1 MIPEIWVRNSF
12 PVEAIQV
19 TGENIRAVASWCEGS
34 VGQTQSKTYPKAYID
49 LCTVQYN
56 KVRQTKAYVGD
67 WILKTDEG
75 FKHYRDESFRTA
87 YSKKVSKYEEVL
99 VLVEGAMDGKTAIK
113 DVFGVYLTA
122 EEVAREITRLFE
134 GER

>member
-12 PVEAIQV
+12 SVEAVQV

-34 VGQTQSKTYPKAYID
+34 VGQTQSKTYPKAYIG

-56 KVRQTKAYVGD
+56 KVRQTKAYVSD

-75 FKHYRDESFRTA
+75 FKHYRDQSFRTT
-87 YSKKVSKYEEVL
+87 YSKKVSKYDEVL
-99 VLVEGAMDGKTAIK
+99 VLVEGAMGGNSYILDP
-113 DVFGVYLTA
+113 FGEYLRA
-122 EEVAREITRLFE
+122 EDVAREIVRLYE
-134 GER
+134 GA